1 MGGLGKGAT
10 DWLKQALN
18 HHIGDDEMDLA
29 EEGDSG
35 WVGSDTDKGCDTDK
49 GQGCWVETSFRAC
62 GGTGRG
68 AVTGVSAWLVR
79 VLVASSADL
88 ADTILATILR
98 THQEQ

>member
-1 MGGLGKGAT
+1 MG
-10 DWLKQALN
+10 
-18 HHIGDDEMDLA
+18 
-29 EEGDSG
+29 S
-35 WVGSDTDKGCDTDK
+35 DTDK

-68 AVTGVSAWLVR
+68 AVTEVAAVAAVASE

-98 THQEQ
+98 THQQ